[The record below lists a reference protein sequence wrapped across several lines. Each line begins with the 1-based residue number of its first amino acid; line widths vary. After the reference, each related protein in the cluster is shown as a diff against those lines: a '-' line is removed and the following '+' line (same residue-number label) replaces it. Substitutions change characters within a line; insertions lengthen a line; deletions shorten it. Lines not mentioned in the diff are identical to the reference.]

1 MTDLSANPT
10 FANLSSV
17 TKVAT
22 DQLYLSCSQRPNLA
36 KTSSIGAVNEK
47 IKTAVIGSTQIIVS
61 KIAKLLLK
69 IMDCSDRIYR
79 VYP

>member
-1 MTDLSANPT
+1 P
-10 FANLSSV
+10 
-17 TKVAT
+17 
-22 DQLYLSCSQRPNLA
+22 RLA
-36 KTSSIGAVNEK
+36 KTSSIGAVSEK
-47 IKTAVIGSTQIIVS
+47 IKTAVIGNTQIIVS